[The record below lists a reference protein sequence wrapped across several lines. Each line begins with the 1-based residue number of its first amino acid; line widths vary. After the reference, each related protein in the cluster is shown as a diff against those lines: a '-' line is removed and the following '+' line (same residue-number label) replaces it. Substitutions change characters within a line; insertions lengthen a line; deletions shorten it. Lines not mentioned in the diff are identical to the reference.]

1 MNEYFNFH
9 LDTERSEEQ
18 FELHPEAPSEGPSA
32 EEEAPKS
39 HRLQRQKFQSR
50 KTFRF
55 RKSRK
60 GNKEVCSMSVLKDTN
75 LYEKTVYKQTN
86 IFNGSFLV

>member
-1 MNEYFNFH
+1 MLIRVDLFSIS
-9 LDTERSEEQ
+9 ERDDS
-18 FELHPEAPSEGPSA
+18 FEVLPESGSVPETSSILED
-32 EEEAPKS
+32 EPKS

-60 GNKEVCSMSVLKDTN
+60 GNLEVG
-75 LYEKTVYKQTN
+75 
-86 IFNGSFLV
+86 NGNVFLHK